1 MANNSA
7 FNTISRNKM
16 PRTAFNLTHD
26 VKTTLNMGD
35 LVPVFL
41 QEVVPGD
48 RFRIRVETMIRM
60 MPMLAPLMHRVN
72 IWTHFF
78 FVPYRLIWED
88 WEDFITGGEDGLS
101 LPNHPKVIRTS
112 TGSISSKGALGYG
125 SLADYLGIPVKN
137 LADKSVQWSA
147 SDGFSQLPFRAY
159 QLIYNEYYRDQNL
172 TDPVDIPLHS
182 SNMPLAGN
190 TATPYGDSIF
200 ALRRRAWEKDYF
212 TSALPWT
219 QRGPQMQLPT
229 TGRAPLEAGIEG
241 YPVAVGAAVAGTQ
254 KNINTE
260 AGSGFQLYANVDNVT
275 SATINELR
283 QAFQIQKWLERSAR
297 SGSRYVE
304 FLQSF
309 FNVNPQD
316 GRLQRPEFLGGSK
329 QPVMISEVLQT
340 SESTEDSELGNFAG
354 HGISTGSSAR
364 ISRYFPEHG
373 YVMGI
378 MSVLPRTAYQQGMPK
393 HFQKFDRF
401 DHYWQE
407 FAHIGEQEIKMQELY
422 IQNNREANNE
432 VFGYAPRYSEYKYIP
447 STVHGDFRESLNA
460 MHMGRIF
467 DKKPRLNHEFVEANP
482 TRRIF
487 NVTSDNWQPL
497 WCHAYNNVK
506 ALRPMPVFGEPGLI
520 DH

>member
-1 MANNSA
+1 
-7 FNTISRNKM
+7 M

-35 LVPVFL
+35 LVPIFL

-78 FVPYRLIWED
+78 FVPYRIIWED
-88 WEDFITGGEDGLS
+88 WEDFITGGEDGLA
-101 LPNHPKVIRTS
+101 LPNHPKFSRTAG
-112 TGSISSKGALGYG
+112 TNINANGILGYG

-137 LADKSVQWSA
+137 LAGTEVTWSSA
-147 SDGFSQLPFRAY
+147 DGFSQLPFRAY

-172 TDPVDIPLHS
+172 TDPIDVPKDS
-182 SNMPLAGN
+182 SNIAISGAPGSNKYAN
-190 TATPYGDSIF
+190 SILG
-200 ALRRRAWEKDYF
+200 LRKRAWEKDYF

-241 YPVAVGAAVAGTQ
+241 YPVAVGATVAGTQ

-260 AGSGFQLYANVDNVT
+260 AASGFQLYANVDNVT

-316 GRLQRPEFLGGSK
+316 SRLQRPEFLGGSK
-329 QPVMISEVLQT
+329 QPIMISEVLQT

-378 MSVLPRTAYQQGMPK
+378 MSVLPRTGYSQGLQR
-393 HFQKFDRF
+393 HWTKFDKY
-401 DHYWQE
+401 DHYFKE
-407 FAHIGEQEIKMQELY
+407 FAHLGEQEIKNKELFWDPSDSTY
-422 IQNNREANNE
+422 SNE
-432 VFGYAPRYSEYKYIP
+432 EFGYTGRYNEYRYVPDRVHGEFLNTLDYWHLSRLFADGEEPVKPVLNENFVSAHVSDRVFPVQDSSHKLLAQLLFDFQAVRPIPRYGTP
-447 STVHGDFRESLNA
+447 SG
-460 MHMGRIF
+460 I
-467 DKKPRLNHEFVEANP
+467 
-482 TRRIF
+482 
-487 NVTSDNWQPL
+487 
-497 WCHAYNNVK
+497 
-506 ALRPMPVFGEPGLI
+506 
-520 DH
+520 